1 MSRLSLTKNPSAF
14 QNLGSASSELGADL
28 LGSHLRFYM
37 FCQETCLVPCHLFS
51 GHSASFSLTS
61 RWLYR
66 SVPVRLC
73 LGSASVCLGNVSR
86 LHQVSHDIETR
97 PPIHV

>member
-1 MSRLSLTKNPSAF
+1 VPLI
-14 QNLGSASSELGADL
+14 ELEADL

-37 FCQETCLVPCHLFS
+37 SCQETCSIPYHIFPGRSV
-51 GHSASFSLTS
+51 SFSLTS

-66 SVPVRLC
+66 SVPVRLR
-73 LGSASVCLGNVSR
+73 LGLAPVRLGNMPQ